1 MLLSPTLEKLRQMKL
16 TGMAEGLEEQQK
28 MKSYHGLIFEERLGH
43 LVDKEKELR
52 EGKKLTSRLARAKL
66 KQQAC
71 IEDINYAHARGLDRA
86 LIRKLSTCSWIKEH
100 HNLLI
105 TGLTGVGK
113 SYIACALAHKAC
125 LDGYTSLYLRAP
137 RLFTDLETA
146 KAEGRY
152 QRVLQSMAKV
162 DLLIID
168 DWGLSSLNTRE
179 ERELLEVM
187 EDRYE
192 LKSTIFASQVPVRDW
207 HALIPNKTIADA
219 ILDRVVHNSYRIE
232 LDGDSLRKEKN
243 KTTARAKKDE
253 KDGEENGQG

>member
-28 MKSYHGLIFEERLGH
+28 LKSYEKLLFEERLGH
-43 LVDKEKELR
+43 LVDKEQELR
-52 EGKKLTSRLARAKL
+52 GNRKLTSRLARAKL
-66 KQQAC
+66 KQEASL
-71 IEDINYAHARGLDRA
+71 EDINYAHVRGLDRT

-100 HNLLI
+100 HNLVI

-113 SYIACALAHKAC
+113 SFIACALAHKAC
-125 LDGYTSLYLRAP
+125 LDGFTSLYLRAP
-137 RLFTDLETA
+137 RLFTELETA
-146 KAEGRY
+146 KADGRY
-152 QRVLQSMAKV
+152 QRVLQAMSKV

-168 DWGLSSLNTRE
+168 DWGLSKLNTRE

-192 LKSTIFASQVPVRDW
+192 LKSTIFASQVPVKDW
-207 HALIPNKTIADA
+207 HELIPNKTIADA

-232 LDGDSLRKEKN
+232 LSGESLRKEKN
-243 KTTARAKKDE
+243 KATAKEKKDE
-253 KDGEENGQG
+253 K